1 MTTQDLL
8 DPKSW
13 AERTFGSVQLHD
25 RRRTRRAV
33 QAASNLAENPLGSL
47 PAQMHTWKET
57 KALYRLLDEPD
68 VTFAALMQPHLQ
80 QTRAQATSSAVV
92 LLVQD
97 TTDIDLSHR
106 HKISGVGQIG
116 NERGRGF
123 FVQTVLAVRPQTRE
137 VLGCMAQE
145 PFVRVPAPQGE
156 QRHQRLKREAR
167 ETDVWIRQ
175 VHTIGA
181 PAAGSMWVHVGDR
194 GADMFP
200 FFQACQT
207 TQTRFLVRAAQN
219 RRVQEN
225 EEEITYSL
233 TRARSWPSQASR
245 PFEVP
250 ARHGHPGRSTQLQ
263 LSFGQLTL
271 LPPRNEPR
279 ASKDPIPVWVIRVWE
294 EQAPEGE
301 EPLEWILLT
310 SVPTAT
316 LEEAWERVDWY
327 GHRWLAEDYHH
338 CLKSGC
344 RIEDRQLQS
353 VDGLMRL
360 LGLLS
365 PLAVRLLQV
374 RACTREDPER
384 PAAEVIEPLM
394 LAVLAQR
401 TGQSPLTMTVG
412 TDLGRRWHAWVAIW
426 HALMMGLLDG
436 EPSGKAGSLCKRCL
450 RALILLFTSV
460 CKMWVR
466 ISPSRGGR

>member
-1 MTTQDLL
+1 MNTQALL

-13 AERTFGSVQLHD
+13 AERTFGRVQLHD

-47 PAQMHTWKET
+47 PAQMQTWKET

-68 VTFAALMQPHLQ
+68 VTFASLIQPHLQ
-80 QTRAQATSSAVV
+80 QTREQANASRVV

-123 FVQTVLAVRPQTRE
+123 FVQTVLAVRPQTQE
-137 VLGCMAQE
+137 VLGCLAQE
-145 PFVRVPAPQGE
+145 PFVRIPAPEGE
-156 QRHQRLKREAR
+156 HRHQRLKREER
-167 ETDVWIRQ
+167 ETDVWMRQ
-175 VHTIGA
+175 VQAIGT
-181 PAAGSMWVHVGDR
+181 PEPGSMWVHVGDR

-200 FFQACQT
+200 FFQACRS
-207 TQTRFLVRAAQN
+207 TQTHFLVRAAQH
-219 RRVQEN
+219 RRVQES
-225 EEEITYSL
+225 EEEITYAL

-245 PFEVP
+245 SFEVP
-250 ARHGHPGRSTQLQ
+250 ARHGHQARSTQLQ
-263 LSFGQLTL
+263 LACGQMAL

-279 ASKDPIPVWVIRVWE
+279 AGKDPVTVWVIRVWE

-310 SVPTAT
+310 SVPTTT
-316 LEEAWERVDWY
+316 LAQAWERVDWY
-327 GHRWLAEDYHH
+327 GHRWLDEDYHQ

-344 RIEDRQLQS
+344 RIEHRQLQT

-365 PLAVRLLQV
+365 AMAVRLLQV
-374 RACTREDPER
+374 RALAREEPER
-384 PAAEVIEPLM
+384 LASEVIEPLM

-401 TGQSPLTMTVG
+401 SGHAPASMTVG
-412 TDLGRRWHAWVAIW
+412 TFWTEVARLGGYLARSHDGPPGWRTIW
-426 HALMMGLLDG
+426 KGWLSLQTLLEG
-436 EPSGKAGSLCKRCL
+436 VHLAFHL
-450 RALILLFTSV
+450 RL
-460 CKMWVR
+460 
-466 ISPSRGGR
+466 

>member
-1 MTTQDLL
+1 MNTQELL
-8 DPKSW
+8 NPKSW
-13 AERTFGSVQLHD
+13 AEQTFGGVRLHD
-25 RRRTRRAV
+25 LRRTKRAV
-33 QAASNLAENPLGSL
+33 QAASKLAENPLGSL
-47 PAQMHTWKET
+47 PAQMQTWKET
-57 KALYRLLDEPD
+57 KALYRRLPEPD
-68 VTFAALMQPHLQ
+68 VTCAALMQPHLQ
-80 QTRAQATSSAVV
+80 QTREQANASPVV

-106 HKISGVGQIG
+106 RKISGVGQIG

-145 PFVRVPAPQGE
+145 PFVRIPAPEGE
-156 QRHQRLKREAR
+156 QRSQRRKRQER

-175 VHTIGA
+175 VQSIGT

-207 TQTRFLVRAAQN
+207 TKTPFLVRAAQN
-219 RRVQEN
+219 RRVQQD
-225 EEEITYSL
+225 EEEITYAL
-233 TRARSWPSQASR
+233 LRVRSWPSQASR
-245 PFEVP
+245 AFEVP
-250 ARHGHPGRSTQLQ
+250 ARHGHQARSTQLQ
-263 LSFGQLTL
+263 LAFGQMTL

-279 ASKDPIPVWVIRVWE
+279 AGQEPVTVWVMRVWE

-310 SVPTAT
+310 SVPTTT
-316 LEEAWERVDWY
+316 LAQAWERVDWY
-327 GHRWLAEDYHH
+327 AYRWLVEDYHQ

-344 RIEDRQLQS
+344 RIEARQLQS

-374 RACTREDPER
+374 RALAREEPER
-384 PAAEVIEPLM
+384 PAHEVIEPLM

-401 TGQSPLTMTVG
+401 SGHSPATMTVG
-412 TDLGRRWHAWVAIW
+412 TFWTEVARLGGYLARSHDGPPGWRTIW
-426 HALMMGLLDG
+426 KGWLSLPTNCATSLLK
-436 EPSGKAGSLCKRCL
+436 S
-450 RALILLFTSV
+450 
-460 CKMWVR
+460 
-466 ISPSRGGR
+466 

>member
-1 MTTQDLL
+1 MNTQELL

-25 RRRTRRAV
+25 MRRTRRAV
-33 QAASNLAENPLGSL
+33 QAATNLAENPLGSL

-57 KALYRLLDEPD
+57 KALYRLLEEPD
-68 VTFAALMQPHLQ
+68 VTFAALMQPHVQ
-80 QTRAQATSSAVV
+80 QTREQATSSPVV

-145 PFVRVPAPQGE
+145 PFVRIPAPEGE
-156 QRHQRLKREAR
+156 HRHQRLKREER

-175 VHTIGA
+175 VHAIGT
-181 PAAGSMWVHVGDR
+181 PEPGSMWVHVGDR

-200 FFQACQT
+200 FFQACRS
-207 TQTRFLVRAAQN
+207 TQTHFLVRAAQN
-219 RRVQEN
+219 RRVQES
-225 EEEITYSL
+225 EEEISYSL
-233 TRARSWPSQASR
+233 TQARSWPSQASR
-245 PFEVP
+245 VLELP
-250 ARHGHPGRSTQLQ
+250 ARHGHQKRDAQLQ
-263 LSFGQLTL
+263 LSFGQMTL

-279 ASKDPIPVWVIRVWE
+279 ASKEPLTVWVIRVWE

-301 EPLEWILLT
+301 EPLEWVLLT
-310 SVPTAT
+310 SVPTTT
-316 LEEAWERVDWY
+316 LEQAWERVDWY
-327 GHRWLAEDYHH
+327 RHRWLVEDYHQ

-344 RIEDRQLQS
+344 RIEQRQLQT

-374 RACTREDPER
+374 RSCTREDPER
-384 PAAEVIEPLM
+384 PAYEVIEPLM
-394 LAVLAQR
+394 LAVLAEHA
-401 TGQSPLTMTVG
+401 GGSPLSMTVG
-412 TDLGRRWHAWVAIW
+412 TFWIEVARMGGYLARSHDGPPGWRTIW
-426 HALMMGLLDG
+426 KGWLSLQTLLEG
-436 EPSGKAGSLCKRCL
+436 AH
-450 RALILLFTSV
+450 LILHL
-460 CKMWVR
+460 R
-466 ISPSRGGR
+466 L

>member
-1 MTTQDLL
+1 MNTQELL

-13 AERTFGSVQLHD
+13 AERTFGGVQLHD

-33 QAASNLAENPLGSL
+33 KAASNLAENPLGSL

-80 QTRAQATSSAVV
+80 QTREQALSSPVV

-106 HKISGVGQIG
+106 RKISGVGQIG

-123 FVQTVLAVRPQTRE
+123 FVQTVLAVRPATRE

-145 PFVRVPAPQGE
+145 PFVRIPAPEGE
-156 QRHQRLKREAR
+156 QRSQRRQRVER
-167 ETDVWIRQ
+167 ETDVWMRQ
-175 VHTIGA
+175 VQAIGTPESA
-181 PAAGSMWVHVGDR
+181 SMWVHVGDR

-200 FFQACQT
+200 FFQACRS
-207 TQTRFLVRAAQN
+207 TQTHFLVRAAQN
-219 RRVQEN
+219 RRVQES
-225 EEEITYSL
+225 EEEISYSL
-233 TRARSWPSQASR
+233 TQARSWPSQASR

-250 ARHGHPGRSTQLQ
+250 ARHGRQARSTQLQ
-263 LSFGQLTL
+263 LAFGQMTL

-279 ASKDPIPVWVIRVWE
+279 ASKEPVTVWVIRVWE

-301 EPLEWILLT
+301 EPLEWLLLT
-310 SVPTAT
+310 SVPTTT
-316 LEEAWERVDWY
+316 LEQAWERVDWY
-327 GHRWLAEDYHH
+327 RCRWSVEDYHQ

-344 RIEDRQLQS
+344 RIEERQLQS

-374 RACTREDPER
+374 RALAREDPER
-384 PAAEVIEPLM
+384 PAHEVIEPLM

-401 TGQSPLTMTVG
+401 SDHSPATMTVG
-412 TDLGRRWHAWVAIW
+412 TFWTEVARLGGYLARSHDGPPGWRTIW
-426 HALMMGLLDG
+426 KGWLFLQTLLEG
-436 EPSGKAGSLCKRCL
+436 AHLAFHL
-450 RALILLFTSV
+450 RL
-460 CKMWVR
+460 
-466 ISPSRGGR
+466 

>member
-1 MTTQDLL
+1 MNTQALL

-13 AERTFGSVQLHD
+13 AERTFGRVQLHD

-47 PAQMHTWKET
+47 PAQMQTWKET

-68 VTFAALMQPHLQ
+68 VTFAALMQPHFH
-80 QTRAQATSSAVV
+80 QTREQALSSPVV

-106 HKISGVGQIG
+106 RKISGVGQIG

-145 PFVRVPAPQGE
+145 PFARIPAPDGE
-156 QRHQRLKREAR
+156 QRSQRRQREAR
-167 ETDVWIRQ
+167 ETDVWMRQ
-175 VHTIGA
+175 VEAIGTPESA
-181 PAAGSMWVHVGDR
+181 SLWVHVGDR

-200 FFQACQT
+200 FFQACQA
-207 TQTRFLVRAAQN
+207 TQTHFLVRAAQN
-219 RRVQEN
+219 RRVEES
-225 EEEITYSL
+225 EEEIKYSL
-233 TRARSWPSQASR
+233 MRARSWPSQASR

-250 ARHGHPGRSTQLQ
+250 ARHGQQARSTQVQ
-263 LSFGQLTL
+263 LAFGQMAL

-279 ASKDPIPVWVIRVWE
+279 AGKEPVTVWVLRVWE

-310 SVPTAT
+310 SVPTTT
-316 LEEAWERVDWY
+316 LEQAWERVDWY
-327 GHRWLAEDYHH
+327 GHRWVVEDYHQ

-344 RIEDRQLQS
+344 RIEHRQGPP

-365 PLAVRLLQV
+365 PLAVRLLEV
-374 RACTREDPER
+374 RALARSDPER
-384 PAAEVIEPLM
+384 PANEVIEPLM

-401 TGQSPLTMTVG
+401 SGHAPASMTGG
-412 TDLGRRWHAWVAIW
+412 TFWTERPRLGGYLARAHDWPPGWRTI
-426 HALMMGLLDG
+426 LKGLLALQTLLEG
-436 EPSGKAGSLCKRCL
+436 VHLAFHL
-450 RALILLFTSV
+450 RL
-460 CKMWVR
+460 
-466 ISPSRGGR
+466 

>member
-1 MTTQDLL
+1 MNTQELL
-8 DPKSW
+8 NPKSW
-13 AERTFGSVQLHD
+13 AERTFGGVRLHD
-25 RRRTRRAV
+25 LRRTKRAV
-33 QAASNLAENPLGSL
+33 QAASKLAENPLGSL
-47 PAQMHTWKET
+47 PAQMQTWKET
-57 KALYRLLDEPD
+57 KALYRRLPEPD
-68 VTFAALMQPHLQ
+68 VTCAALMQPHLQ
-80 QTRAQATSSAVV
+80 QTREQANASPVV

-106 HKISGVGQIG
+106 RKISGVGQIG

-145 PFVRVPAPQGE
+145 PFVRIPAPEGE
-156 QRHQRLKREAR
+156 QRSQRRKRQER

-175 VHTIGA
+175 VQSIGT

-207 TQTRFLVRAAQN
+207 TKTPFLVRAAQN
-219 RRVQEN
+219 RRVQQD
-225 EEEITYSL
+225 EEEITYAL
-233 TRARSWPSQASR
+233 LRARSWPSQASR
-245 PFEVP
+245 AFEVP
-250 ARHGHPGRSTQLQ
+250 ARHGHQARSTQLQ
-263 LSFGQLTL
+263 LAFGQMTL

-279 ASKDPIPVWVIRVWE
+279 AGQEPVTVWVMRVWE
-294 EQAPEGE
+294 EQTPEGE

-310 SVPTAT
+310 SVPTTT
-316 LEEAWERVDWY
+316 LAQAWERVDWY
-327 GHRWLAEDYHH
+327 GYRWLVEDYHQ

-344 RIEDRQLQS
+344 RIEARQLQS

-374 RACTREDPER
+374 RALAREEPER
-384 PAAEVIEPLM
+384 PAHEVIEPLM

-401 TGQSPLTMTVG
+401 SGHSPATMTVG
-412 TDLGRRWHAWVAIW
+412 TFWTEVARLGGYLARSHDGPPGWRTIW
-426 HALMMGLLDG
+426 KGWLSLQTLLEG
-436 EPSGKAGSLCKRCL
+436 AHLAFHL
-450 RALILLFTSV
+450 RL
-460 CKMWVR
+460 
-466 ISPSRGGR
+466 